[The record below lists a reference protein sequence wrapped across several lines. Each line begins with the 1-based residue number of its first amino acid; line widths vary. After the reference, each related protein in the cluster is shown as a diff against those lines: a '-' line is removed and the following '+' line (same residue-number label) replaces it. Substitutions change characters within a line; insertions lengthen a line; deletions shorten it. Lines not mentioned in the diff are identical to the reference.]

1 MEKVIEIGDKSVK
14 LNNQIGWAF
23 AYRDQFGHDIIPTLM
38 PMLASAIDLIGGILR
53 ETGKTGDIG
62 VDDILAVSDSDAM
75 MNALIHASGLEFVEL
90 INITWALAKC
100 ADDSIPEPRSWVKQ
114 FDVFPVDEIAP
125 AVFKLIFEGLV
136 SSKNLTRLKNAMS
149 SLRPIS
155 TSIQ

>member
-1 MEKVIEIGDKSVK
+1 
-14 LNNQIGWAF
+14 
-23 AYRDQFGHDIIPTLM
+23 M

-53 ETGKTGDIG
+53 ETGKTSDIG